1 MGDDADRATR
11 RAQEGTV
18 VSSGDSSVAVPK
30 PALDSDAMTS
40 LGVPV
45 PPDVTLAEPASPSP
59 AKPVSSPPAKR
70 HSSNDATMVPTS
82 KVRDASSATP
92 TKRDSSNDA
101 TIVPTE
107 KKRDASSG
115 TPSPIYAAIGAT
127 ILEIGTVLGGRYE
140 IQKLLGMGGMG
151 AVYKAHDLEVDR
163 TLGLKVIRP
172 DLSGNPAILARFKQE
187 LVLARQVTHRNII
200 RIYDLNEADGVKFI
214 TMEYIEGEDLR
225 TILTREGK
233 LAPKEAVNIMR
244 QSCSGLL
251 AAHQEGVIHRD
262 LKPSNIMR
270 DGSGRVVIMDFG
282 LAKTV
287 QSDGMTQ
294 TGMMIGTMEY
304 MSPEQAMGSELDAR
318 SDLFTMGLIFYEL
331 LTGNIPFRAE
341 SAIASL
347 VKRTQERAVPLS
359 DVDPTIPPT
368 LSLIAAKCLERD
380 PKARYNSVSE
390 LLDDLD
396 IFEGKR
402 SRSSS
407 TGRAALGASVY
418 DAGALGAGSAV
429 TPVLGAG
436 DGKRFP
442 MKWVA
447 IGVAGVVLAAG
458 VGIAV
463 KSKIGGAGGGTQV
476 SQAAA
481 LSLAIV
487 PFYNASSDPSLN
499 WLASSLSETLS
510 TDIGQSQRVRLVSPS
525 RLQQGL
531 RDLHIS
537 PQSQLDLSTLKRI
550 AEFTNADTI
559 VYGQYQK
566 FGDQIRINATV
577 YDLKHDRNFELK
589 TDVPSEKDL
598 LGGLDNLAG
607 QVRANLSSDPDVQ
620 KDLKGHAQ
628 YVLTKSVPALRD
640 YDEGLQLSRSG
651 KAQDAAKQFEAAI
664 GEDPNFAMAYSR
676 LAQSYHSL
684 GFDDKAEQ
692 ASRRAVTLSDN
703 LPAQQK
709 YLVAANH
716 AVIMNDTTKAISA
729 YESLTKVNPD
739 DNDAQLALAGLYQQ
753 ASNYDEARKRL
764 ARVRASD
771 SKNLDAMLASGRVEI
786 EAGNS
791 QAGLEFLNSAYSLA
805 TQFGNEE
812 AKASIEQQIGAAYL
826 GLNKLDE
833 ALKNFTSA
841 LEIRK
846 KLGLEKGVASSLNM
860 IATVQNKLGNSSEA
874 LANYKQSLAAYQHI
888 GDKHGTALL
897 LMNLGSYYAD
907 HAKYDDA
914 LKSTTDALTIFRDL
928 GDDASQALCLNNLGS
943 IRSYMG
949 NFQDAL
955 TFYQQAYQI
964 REKLK
969 LTDDMAESLHNLAE
983 TNVDLGKYD
992 TAVDQYLKA
1001 LEIRRNGGDQNGVA
1015 INSSSLGALFT
1026 EQGKYASALS
1036 ALQESLKDFQQTND
1050 QTWLMVEATGRY
1062 GNALSEVGRWD
1073 EGQKNLE
1080 AAVKL
1085 ATEVKND
1092 TVLAQALNYLG
1103 DSYFYRGD
1111 YGAARQQYEKAL
1123 QVATKSKS
1131 RELLA
1136 VSHFNLAK
1144 LEVVQGRAAAAIP
1157 GLKKL
1162 QEDSESLGLQ
1172 ALSVQ
1177 SSVYLA
1183 QALLAIKKPADAQ
1196 QELDRAMNRAEKL
1209 GLLVEQARA
1218 HFLMG
1223 EVLSVGGRTKEYA
1236 PQYQEAVRILES
1248 ISKESGAGRIL
1259 DRSDLKDVYHDAVKS
1274 YQGTA

>member
-1 MGDDADRATR
+1 M
-11 RAQEGTV
+11 
-18 VSSGDSSVAVPK
+18 
-30 PALDSDAMTS
+30 
-40 LGVPV
+40 
-45 PPDVTLAEPASPSP
+45 AEPSSPSP
-59 AKPVSSPPAKR
+59 AKPE
-70 HSSNDATMVPTS
+70 
-82 KVRDASSATP
+82 SSAAP
-92 TKRDSSNDA
+92 AQRDSSNDA
-101 TIVPTE
+101 TIVPA
-107 KKRDASSG
+107 KKARDAASG

-127 ILEIGTVLGGRYE
+127 VLEIGTILGGRYE

-163 TLGLKVIRP
+163 TVGLKVIRP
-172 DLSGNPAILARFKQE
+172 DLAGNPAILARFKQE

-214 TMEYIEGEDLR
+214 TMEFIEGEDLR

-233 LAPKEAVNIMR
+233 VPPKEAVNIMR
-244 QSCSGLL
+244 QSCSGLQ
-251 AAHQEGVIHRD
+251 AAHAEGVIHRD

-287 QSDGMTQ
+287 QGDGMTQ

-359 DVDPTIPPT
+359 DVDPTIPPA
-368 LSLIAAKCLERD
+368 LSLVAAKCLERD
-380 PKARYNSVSE
+380 PKARYNTVQE
-390 LLDDLD
+390 LIDDLD
-396 IFEGKR
+396 VFEGKR

-407 TGRAALGASVY
+407 AGRAALGASVFAPPTIE
-418 DAGALGAGSAV
+418 AGAVPIS
-429 TPVLGAG
+429 TPSPVP
-436 DGKRFP
+436 GKRSP

-447 IGVAGVVLAAG
+447 IGVAAIALAVGA
-458 VGIAV
+458 GIAV
-463 KSKIGGAGGGTQV
+463 KSKIAGGPGGGQV

-481 LSLAIV
+481 LSLTIV
-487 PFYNASSDPSLN
+487 PFYNSSGDPSLN

-525 RLQQGL
+525 RLQQVL

-550 AEFTNADTI
+550 AEFTNADTL
-559 VYGQYQK
+559 VYGQYLK

-589 TDVPSEKDL
+589 TDVPSEKAL
-598 LGGLDNLAG
+598 LAGLDNLAG

-628 YVLTKSVPALRD
+628 YVLTKSVPALRA
-640 YDEGLQLSRSG
+640 YDEGLQLSDSG
-651 KAQDAAKQFEAAI
+651 KEQDAAKKFEESI
-664 GEDPNFAMAYSR
+664 SEDPNFAMAYTR

-692 ASRRAVTLSDN
+692 ASRRAMTLSDN

-709 YLVAANH
+709 YLVEANH
-716 AVIMNDTTKAISA
+716 AVIMNDTAKAIAA
-729 YESLTKVNPD
+729 YENLTKVNPD
-739 DNDAQLALAGLYQQ
+739 DTDAQLALASLYEQ
-753 ASNYDEARKRL
+753 ANNYDEARKRL
-764 ARVRASD
+764 ARVRAAD
-771 SKNLDAMLASGRVEI
+771 SKNLDALLASGRVEVS
-786 EAGNS
+786 AGNS
-791 QAGLEFLNSAYSLA
+791 QAGLDFLNSAYSLA
-805 TQFGNEE
+805 TQFGNDE
-812 AKASIEQQIGAAYL
+812 AKAAVEQQMGLAYL
-826 GLNKLDE
+826 SLNKLDE
-833 ALKNFTSA
+833 ALKNFTAA

-846 KLGLEKGVASSLNM
+846 KLGLAKGVASSLNM

-874 LANYKQSLAAYQHI
+874 LADYKESLASYQRI
-888 GDKHGTALL
+888 GDKHGTALIQ
-897 LMNLGSYYAD
+897 MNLGSYYAD
-907 HAKYDDA
+907 HAKYEEA
-914 LKSTTDALTIFRDL
+914 LKSTTEALTLYREM
-928 GDDASQALCLNNLGS
+928 GDEARQALCLNNLGS

-955 TFYQQAYQI
+955 TYYQQAYQI

-983 TNVDLGKYD
+983 ANVDLGQYD
-992 TAVDQYLKA
+992 TAVNQYLKA
-1001 LEIRRNGGDQNGVA
+1001 LEIRRNSGDQNGVA

-1062 GNALSEVGRWD
+1062 GDALSQVGRWD
-1073 EGQKNLE
+1073 EGQKSLE
-1080 AAVKL
+1080 DAVRL

-1092 TVLAQALNYLG
+1092 TVLGRALNDLG

-1111 YGAARQQYEKAL
+1111 YGAAREQYEKAL
-1123 QVATKSKS
+1123 QIATKSKS

-1136 VSHFNLAK
+1136 LSHFNLAK
-1144 LEVVQGRAAAAIP
+1144 LDVVQGRSASAIP
-1157 GLKKL
+1157 VLKKL
-1162 QEDSESLGLQ
+1162 LDESESLGLQ

-1177 SSVYLA
+1177 SSIYLA
-1183 QALLAIKKPADAQ
+1183 QALVATKKPAEAQ

-1218 HFLMG
+1218 HYLLG
-1223 EVLSVGGRTKEYA
+1223 EVLSAGGKTKEYA

-1248 ISKESGAGRIL
+1248 ISKENGVGRLL
-1259 DRSDLKDVYHDAVKS
+1259 DRSDLKDIYRDAVKS
-1274 YQGTA
+1274 YQGAA

>member
-1 MGDDADRATR
+1 MP
-11 RAQEGTV
+11 Q
-18 VSSGDSSVAVPK
+18 
-30 PALDSDAMTS
+30 PALDSDAMTAM
-40 LGVPV
+40 GVPV
-45 PPDVTLAEPASPSP
+45 PDVTIAETGSPSP
-59 AKPVSSPPAKR
+59 AQPPSPPPA
-70 HSSNDATMVPTS
+70 
-82 KVRDASSATP
+82 
-92 TKRDSSNDA
+92 KRDSSNDA
-101 TIVPTE
+101 TIVPT
-107 KKRDASSG
+107 KKVRDGSSG

-127 ILEIGTVLGGRYE
+127 VFEIGTVLGGRYE

-151 AVYKAHDLEVDR
+151 AVYKARDLEVDR
-163 TLGLKVIRP
+163 TVGLKVIRP
-172 DLSGNPAILARFKQE
+172 DLAGNPAILARFKQE

-233 LAPKEAVNIMR
+233 LPPKEAVNIMR
-244 QSCSGLL
+244 QSCSGLQ
-251 AAHQEGVIHRD
+251 AAHHEGVIHRD

-287 QSDGMTQ
+287 QGDGMTQ

-304 MSPEQAMGSELDAR
+304 MSPEQAMGSELDPR

-347 VKRTQERAVPLS
+347 VKRTQERAIPLS
-359 DVDPTIPPT
+359 DVDPSIPPA

-380 PKARYNSVSE
+380 PKARYSSVQE
-390 LLDDLD
+390 LIDDLD

-407 TGRAALGASVY
+407 TGSAALGASVY
-418 DAGALGAGSAV
+418 AAPAVGSGTTPISVPGAA
-429 TPVLGAG
+429 T
-436 DGKRFP
+436 GKVFP
-442 MKWVA
+442 LKWVV
-447 IGVAGVVLAAG
+447 IGVAGIVLAAG
-458 VGIAV
+458 AGVV
-463 KSKIGGAGGGTQV
+463 LKSKLGGGVGGQQM

-487 PFYNASSDPSLN
+487 PFYNASVDPSLN

-525 RLQQGL
+525 RLQQVL

-550 AEFTNADTI
+550 AEFTNADTV

-566 FGDQIRINATV
+566 FGDQIRINATI

-607 QVRANLSSDPDVQ
+607 QVRANLSSDPNVQ
-620 KDLKGHAQ
+620 RDLQGHSQ
-628 YVLTKSVPALRD
+628 YVLTKSVPALKD

-651 KAQDAAKQFEAAI
+651 KEQDAAKKFEESI
-664 GEDPNFAMAYSR
+664 GEDANFAMAYSR

-692 ASRRAVTLSDN
+692 ASRRAVTLSEN

-709 YLVAANH
+709 YLVEANH
-716 AVIMNDTTKAISA
+716 AVIMNDTAKAIAA
-729 YESLTKVNPD
+729 YEKLTRGNPD
-739 DNDAQLALAGLYQQ
+739 DADAQLALAGLYEQV
-753 ASNYDEARKRL
+753 SNYDEARKRL
-764 ARVRASD
+764 ARVRAAD
-771 SKNLDAMLASGRVEI
+771 SKNLDAVLASGRVEVS
-786 EAGNS
+786 AGNS

-805 TQFGNEE
+805 TQFGNDE
-812 AKASIEQQIGAAYL
+812 AKASVEQQMGLAYL
-826 GLNKLDE
+826 SLNKLDE
-833 ALKNFTSA
+833 ALKNFTAA

-846 KLGLEKGVASSLNM
+846 KLGLAKGVASSLNM
-860 IATVQNKLGNSSEA
+860 IATVQNRLGNSSEA
-874 LANYKQSLAAYQHI
+874 LSNYKESLASYQRI
-888 GDKHGTALL
+888 GDKHDTAVL

-907 HAKYDDA
+907 HAKYEDA
-914 LKSTTDALTIFRDL
+914 LKSTTDALTLFRDL
-928 GDDASQALCLNNLGS
+928 GDEARQALCLNNLGS

-955 TFYQQAYQI
+955 TYFQQAYQI

-983 TNVDLGKYD
+983 ANVDLGQYD
-992 TAVDQYLKA
+992 KAVDQYLKA
-1001 LEIRRNGGDQNGVA
+1001 LEIRRNSGDQNGVA

-1073 EGQKNLE
+1073 EGQKSLE
-1080 AAVKL
+1080 EAVRL

-1092 TVLAQALNYLG
+1092 TVLAQGLNYLG

-1144 LEVVQGRAAAAIP
+1144 LDIVQGRSAAAIP
-1157 GLKKL
+1157 VLKKIL
-1162 QEDSESLGLQ
+1162 EDSESLGLQ
-1172 ALSVQ
+1172 SLSVQ
-1177 SSVYLA
+1177 SSIYLA
-1183 QALLAIKKPADAQ
+1183 EALLATKKPADAE

-1209 GLLVEQARA
+1209 GLLIEQARG
-1218 HFLMG
+1218 HYLLG
-1223 EVLSVGGRTKEYA
+1223 EVLSLGGKTKEYV

-1248 ISKESGAGRIL
+1248 ISKENGVSRLL
-1259 DRSDLKDVYHDAVKS
+1259 DRSDLKDIYRDAVKS
-1274 YQGTA
+1274 YQGAA